1 MLAELQSQLCPV
13 PENIHTPPTEGIGIS
28 WREVHS
34 LRPKHLKTEMYQG
47 KGVSWIKSLSW
58 GRDGYFQ
65 ELSVL
70 FSLMNFKIKLKTTK
84 LNISA
89 ILTVTIWSIYN
100 ITLHCTAVS
109 ISVHIQGFRVPFLH
123 RGWFSSLCIEMHFPD
138 KF

>member
-1 MLAELQSQLCPV
+1 VLAELQSQLCPV

-47 KGVSWIKSLSW
+47 KGVSWIKSLLW

-89 ILTVTIWSIYN
+89 IFDRDNLVYLQYYTSLYSCID
-100 ITLHCTAVS
+100 
-109 ISVHIQGFRVPFLH
+109 
-123 RGWFSSLCIEMHFPD
+123 FSSYTRL
-138 KF
+138 